1 MKLLRRSLSHGTL
14 TVVEV
19 AGVRQSLT
27 IVQFC
32 SGWIINIVDIVT
44 RDEERAGPDNETSCR
59 DYFNILDHKLAI
71 EPIEPIDIT
80 DVQTNDAEN
89 NNR

>member
-1 MKLLRRSLSHGTL
+1 MEHPLSLSEFAPGPGY
-14 TVVEV
+14 
-19 AGVRQSLT
+19 GVT
-27 IVQFC
+27 
-32 SGWIINIVDIVT
+32 GH
-44 RDEERAGPDNETSCR
+44 DNGASCG